1 MQIIENIA
9 TEFKDAWRF
18 RYVINSFVST
28 KLKQRYRRSFLG
40 YFWTILAPF
49 THYAIIGFVMSH
61 ISRATMPN
69 YFVYM
74 FSGSVF
80 FSVIAGVINGAPT
93 YLIANEHFI
102 KKIYLPKII
111 FVLNTVALEFVNF
124 ALTTISLVLLGLF
137 TQLIHFSFAFIYLPI
152 PIVFGMLLLIG
163 LGCMISIATVYF
175 RDLIHILPAVMQA
188 AFFLTPILY
197 SVDMIPEQ
205 YHKFIYINPI
215 YYLIECFRLPIVQG
229 QFPPLMYTVALI
241 FTSLF
246 AFILGMI
253 LLKKYDNKIVFR
265 L

>member
-1 MQIIENIA
+1 MQLVDSIV
-9 TEFKDAWRF
+9 TEFKDAWKY
-18 RYVINSFVST
+18 RYVIQSFVST
-28 KLKQRYRRSFLG
+28 KLKQRYRRSVLG

-49 THYAIIGFVMSH
+49 MHYAIIGFVMSH
-61 ISRATMPN
+61 IGRSSMPN

-80 FSVIAGVINGAPT
+80 FSVIAGVVNSSPM

-111 FVLNTVALEFVNF
+111 FVLNTVTLEFVNF
-124 ALTTISLVLLGLF
+124 SLTSVSLVLLGLI
-137 TQLIHFSFAFIYLPI
+137 TQVIHFSFAFIYLPI
-152 PIVFGMLLLIG
+152 PIVFGMLLLVG
-163 LGCMISIATVYF
+163 LGCIISIATVYF

-197 SVDMIPEQ
+197 SIDQIPEK
-205 YHKFIYINPI
+205 YHQFILINPI
-215 YYLIECFRLPIVQG
+215 YYLIECFRLPIAQG
-229 QFPPLMYTVALI
+229 TIPPLNYTILLTCSSILV
-241 FTSLF
+241 FTTG
-246 AFILGMI
+246 IV

>member
-1 MQIIENIA
+1 MQIVDGII

-49 THYAIIGFVMSH
+49 SHYAIIGFVMSN
-61 ISRATMPN
+61 ISRSSMPN

-80 FSVIAGVINGAPT
+80 FSVIAGVINGAPM

-124 ALTTISLVLLGLF
+124 SLTAISLVLLGMI
-137 TQLIHFSFAFIYLPI
+137 TKLIHFSIAFLYLPI
-152 PIVFGMLLLIG
+152 PILFGMLLLIG
-163 LGCMISIATVYF
+163 LGCVISIASVYF

-197 SVDMIPEQ
+197 SIDMIPTK
-205 YHKFIYINPI
+205 YHKFILMNPI
-215 YYLIECFRLPIVQG
+215 YYLIECFRIPIVQG
-229 QFPPLMYTVALI
+229 DFPPLPFTLALI
-241 FTSLF
+241 GMSLF
-246 AFILGMI
+246 IFLFGMI
-253 LLKKYDNKIVFR
+253 LLKKYDNKIAFR

>member
-1 MQIIENIA
+1 MRIIDSIF

-18 RYVINSFVST
+18 RYVIKSFVST

-49 THYAIIGFVMSH
+49 AHYAIIGFVMSH
-61 ISRATMPN
+61 ISRSSMPN

-80 FSVIAGVINGAPT
+80 FSVISSVVTGAPM
-93 YLIANEHFI
+93 YLISNEHFI

-111 FVLNTVALEFVNF
+111 FVLNTVSLEFVNF
-124 ALTTISLVLLGLF
+124 SLTAVALVLLGTVSGF
-137 TQLIHFSFAFIYLPI
+137 IHFSSAYLYLPI
-152 PIVFGMLLLIG
+152 PIFFGMLLLVG
-163 LGCMISIATVYF
+163 LSCLIAIAAVYF

-197 SVDMIPEQ
+197 AIDMIPEK
-205 YHKFIYINPI
+205 YHKFIYMNPL
-215 YYLIECFRLPIVQG
+215 YYLIECVRIPIVQG
-229 QFPPLMYTVALI
+229 KFPPIIYTYALMGI
-241 FTSLF
+241 GIF
-246 AFILGMI
+246 AFFFGMVM
-253 LLKKYDNKIVFR
+253 LKKFDNKIVFR

>member
-1 MQIIENIA
+1 MQLVDSIV
-9 TEFKDAWRF
+9 TEFKDAWKY
-18 RYVINSFVST
+18 RYVIQSFVST
-28 KLKQRYRRSFLG
+28 KLKQRYRRSVLG

-49 THYAIIGFVMSH
+49 MHYAIIGFVMSQ
-61 ISRATMPN
+61 IGRSSMPN

-80 FSVIAGVINGAPT
+80 FSVIAGVVNGSPM

-111 FVLNTVALEFVNF
+111 FVLNTVTLEFVNF
-124 ALTTISLVLLGLF
+124 ALTSISLVILGLV
-137 TQLIHFSFAFIYLPI
+137 TQVIHFSMAFLYLPI
-152 PIVFGMLLLIG
+152 PIIFGMLLLVG
-163 LGCMISIATVYF
+163 LGCIISIAAVYF
-175 RDLIHILPAVMQA
+175 RDLIHILPAIMQA

-197 SVDMIPEQ
+197 SIDQIPEK
-205 YHKFIYINPI
+205 YHQFILINPI

-229 QFPPLMYTVALI
+229 TIPPVNHTILLIGSAILI
-241 FTSLF
+241 FGTG
-246 AFILGMI
+246 IV

>member
-1 MQIIENIA
+1 MQLVDGII

-18 RYVINSFVST
+18 RYVIQSFVST

-49 THYAIIGFVMSH
+49 FHFIIIGFVMSH
-61 ISRATMPN
+61 ISRSSMPN

-80 FSVIAGVINGAPT
+80 FSVIANIINGSPM

-102 KKIYLPKII
+102 KKIYLPKVI
-111 FVLNTVALEFVNF
+111 FILNTVALEFVNF
-124 ALTTISLVLLGLF
+124 SLTAVSLVILGMV
-137 TQLIHFSFAFIYLPI
+137 TRMIHFSFAFVYLPV
-152 PIVFGMLLLIG
+152 PIIFGMILLIG
-163 LGCMISIATVYF
+163 LGCVISIASVYF

-197 SVDMIPEQ
+197 SIEMIPVE

-215 YYLIECFRLPIVQG
+215 YYLIECFRIPIVQG
-229 QFPPLMYTVALI
+229 QFPPAIYTFALI
-241 FTSLF
+241 GMSIFT
-246 AFILGMI
+246 FILGMI